1 MGLSIMQYFS
11 IIWNKISCYTNIVR
25 KKKMKMDLSATP
37 LFRGLRN
44 EDLPAVLQCLQAKE
58 RKYKKGEIILC
69 EGQPTKKIGV
79 ILEGRA
85 MVSLNDVWG
94 NHSVLE
100 SVGPGE
106 AFAEVY
112 ACIPG
117 EPLMVTVSA
126 AENSTVLFLQAGRVL
141 AAYEGGCAF
150 QARLIRNW
158 LTLCAQKNLQLARR
172 SLHTGSK
179 SIRGRLLSYF
189 SECAKRAGSDSF
201 TVPYN
206 RQQLADYLGV
216 NRSALCSELSKM
228 RQEGLVDWNKNRF
241 VITRPNYT

>member
-1 MGLSIMQYFS
+1 M
-11 IIWNKISCYTNIVR
+11 V
-25 KKKMKMDLSATP
+25 
-37 LFRGLRN
+37 
-44 EDLPAVLQCLQAKE
+44 
-58 RKYKKGEIILC
+58 
-69 EGQPTKKIGV
+69 
-79 ILEGRA
+79 LEGRA

-94 NHSVLE
+94 NHSVLG

-106 AFAEVY
+106 VFAEVY

-189 SECAKRAGSDSF
+189 SECAKPAAIPLRFPITASSL
-201 TVPYN
+201 
-206 RQQLADYLGV
+206 RII
-216 NRSALCSELSKM
+216 SASTAALFAANYPKCGRRGWWTGIKTDLSLRGRIIPEDNPSE
-228 RQEGLVDWNKNRF
+228 
-241 VITRPNYT
+241 P